1 MADQEALFGTR
12 APPRGRTRRGIDD
25 EITAARANGDHLPG
39 SKVALLR
46 TLADRL
52 DHLDRLCRASERAY
66 DSVAM
71 AQVSR
76 EYREAYA
83 QVFAGS
89 ADPFARLLAALADGD
104 DDDPADDRHGTRT

>member
-25 EITAARANGDHLPG
+25 EITAARANGDRLPG

-52 DHLDRLCRASERAY
+52 DHLDRLLASHRASNPEKLLE
-66 DSVAM
+66 AM
-71 AQVSR
+71 SSLAVSIKSHLHQPTSR
-76 EYREAYA
+76 
-83 QVFAGS
+83 Q
-89 ADPFARLLAALADGD
+89 
-104 DDDPADDRHGTRT
+104 